1 LSESKQ
7 SLIIIIIIIIMY
19 LMTLHKSLQE
29 TNRGSGDSIIG
40 ESILDLQYLLP
51 FKPTMRQKRLTSKID
66 AKFRTF

>member
-1 LSESKQ
+1 
-7 SLIIIIIIIIMY
+7 
-19 LMTLHKSLQE
+19 MTLHKSLQE